1 MANAAAEGYV
11 AILMTDQL
19 EGSFGYLVENQDP
32 AVTAHVHFDNLV
44 VVSGLAL
51 VSTEEQNHE

>member
-1 MANAAAEGYV
+1 M